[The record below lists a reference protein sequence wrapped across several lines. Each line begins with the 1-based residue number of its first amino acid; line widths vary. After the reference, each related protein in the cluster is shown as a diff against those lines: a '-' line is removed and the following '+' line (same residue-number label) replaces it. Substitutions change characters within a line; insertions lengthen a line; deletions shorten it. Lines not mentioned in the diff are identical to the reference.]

1 MNMKKIYM
9 IVLLVSTMS
18 FLNAQT
24 ITQKQAYKYETLTFL
39 DMEYNPV
46 DSNPV
51 NGIIVFSEAAGYE
64 FISVTIGDRVRYN
77 GYVRNKKL
85 GQMDGKEKTNVY
97 LFTTEFQGYEIP
109 VQLFEIYDI
118 SMSNAVPQRFM
129 LSIHNMKTGVF
140 VQGLV
145 FENISRV
152 K

>member
-51 NGIIVFSEAAGYE
+51 NGIIVF
-64 FISVTIGDRVRYN
+64 F
-77 GYVRNKKL
+77 
-85 GQMDGKEKTNVY
+85 
-97 LFTTEFQGYEIP
+97 
-109 VQLFEIYDI
+109 
-118 SMSNAVPQRFM
+118 
-129 LSIHNMKTGVF
+129 
-140 VQGLV
+140 
-145 FENISRV
+145 
-152 K
+152 